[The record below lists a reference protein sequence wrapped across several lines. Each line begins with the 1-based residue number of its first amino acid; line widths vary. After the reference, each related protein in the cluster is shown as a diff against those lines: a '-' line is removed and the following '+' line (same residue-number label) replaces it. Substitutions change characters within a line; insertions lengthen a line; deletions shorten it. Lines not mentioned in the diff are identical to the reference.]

1 MRGLLSHVQGKGDLA
16 LRKAVDDLHGQSTV
30 KKAHLRAPKLSKVAP
45 FVLYDLRHT
54 CLTRWAQ
61 YLDAF
66 TLKKLAGHESLST
79 TMKYVHLNERDS
91 DLRLNEAREKIEL
104 ERGGHKIGHNA
115 DTASNA
121 VSREAR
127 KSKKKEDLW
136 CARRGSNPRPND
148 SKSFALSN

>member
-1 MRGLLSHVQGKGDLA
+1 M
-16 LRKAVDDLHGQSTV
+16 
-30 KKAHLRAPKLSKVAP
+30 SKVAP
-45 FVLYDLRHT
+45 FLLYDLRHT

-91 DLRLNEAREKIEL
+91 DLRLDEARQKIEL

-115 DTASNA
+115 DTSSNV

-127 KSKKKEDLW
+127 KPKKK
-136 CARRGSNPRPND
+136 
-148 SKSFALSN
+148 

>member
-104 ERGGHKIGHNA
+104 ERGGHKIG
-115 DTASNA
+115 TMPIPLLTPFREKLASP
-121 VSREAR
+121 R
-127 KSKKKEDLW
+127 KKRI
-136 CARRGSNPRPND
+136 CGAPGG
-148 SKSFALSN
+148 A